1 MKKNEKGAVATGHPK
16 VSESGKIILE
26 SGGNA
31 FDAILASFFA
41 ACVCEPGLASLGGG
55 GFLIAHDS
63 KNNEDIAYDFFV
75 QTPKSK
81 KVKDLDFYSV
91 MVDFGGATQEFH
103 IGKGSMATPGA
114 IKGVFKIHEE
124 LCSMSMEKII
134 EPAVKLARDGVK
146 VNEMTG
152 FVFEILSEIFKAEDE
167 SFNIFKSKSYK
178 NKVLIEGEILKN
190 PDLADTFELLAREGE
205 KVFTEGE
212 IAQKLVKDSEE
223 EGGYLRIDDLKDYE
237 VKKRKPLE
245 VFYRGNKFITNP
257 PPSAGGILIAFAL
270 KILENFD
277 FHKIAY
283 QSSKHIEFLARA
295 MESTDEVRK
304 EKVNGHL
311 YDEKI
316 FDDVFTKEILEKSI
330 VKITK
335 KVNKLGGT
343 THMSVIDKDGN
354 VASMTVSNGEG
365 SGYVIPGTGIMMNNM
380 LGEEDLNPQGFHQ
393 WKENERISSM
403 MSPSIL
409 LGRGKEVALG
419 SAGSNRIRS
428 AILQTVVNI
437 VDFNKG
443 INKAV
448 NDPRI
453 HFENG
458 KLNIEP
464 GIEVSE
470 IDKLKEKF
478 DDVTTWNKKNL
489 FFGGANCVIHDAHLD
504 RFYGAGDMRR
514 GGSAASCRKNYVF
527 GYGSLIS
534 KETRKKMG
542 YASESICVQAKGFK
556 RIWVNANELFNFS
569 AVTLIKE
576 DNYSCNGVLF
586 EISEEAMERHDKRE
600 IRYKRIQID
609 SKDLK
614 VFFDSDKIPEGD
626 FWVYVFDGDIVDNNL
641 LIWNSYIDTI
651 LEGCLEYDKKFAEEF
666 METTYNWK
674 KIVNDRGIPV
684 YIQSVDN
691 LINQDAIDELLEDFD
706 KKVF

>member
-1 MKKNEKGAVATGHPK
+1 MKKIEKGVVATGHPK
-16 VSESGKIILE
+16 VSEAGKTILE
-26 SGGNA
+26 AGGNA
-31 FDAILASFFA
+31 FDAILASFFV

-55 GFLIAHDS
+55 GFLMAHDS
-63 KNNEDIAYDFFV
+63 EKKEDVAYDFFV

-81 KVKDLDFYSV
+81 KVKDLNFYSV

-114 IKGVFKIHEE
+114 VKGVFKIHEE
-124 LCSMSMEKII
+124 LCSMSMEKIV
-134 EPAVKLARDGVK
+134 EPAVKLAREGVK

-152 FVFEILSEIFKAEDE
+152 FVFEILSEIFKAEEE

-178 NKVLIEGEILKN
+178 NKVLIEGEVLKN
-190 PDLADTFELLAREGE
+190 PDLADTLELLAREGE

-212 IAQKLVKDSEE
+212 IAQKLVKDSNEK
-223 EGGYLRIDDLKDYE
+223 GGYLRMDDLKDYE

-270 KILENFD
+270 KVLEKFD
-277 FHKIAY
+277 FHKVAY
-283 QSSKHIEFLARA
+283 QSSEHVEFLARA
-295 MESTDEVRK
+295 MESTDEMRK
-304 EKVNGHL
+304 EKVDGHL
-311 YDEKI
+311 YDKDI
-316 FDDVFTKEILEKSI
+316 FDDVFTKETLEKSI
-330 VKITK
+330 AKITK

-380 LGEEDLNPQGFHQ
+380 LGEEDLNPRGFHQ

-428 AILQTVVNI
+428 AILQTIVNV
-437 VDFNKG
+437 VDFDKE

-453 HFENG
+453 HFENN

-464 GIEVSE
+464 GIEISE
-470 IDKLKEKF
+470 IDKLREKF
-478 DDVTTWNKKNL
+478 DDVTIWNKRNL
-489 FFGGANCVIHDAHLD
+489 FFGGANCVIHDIHLD
-504 RFYGAGDMRR
+504 RFYGAGDVRR
-514 GGSAASCRKNYVF
+514 GGNAASCRKNYIF
-527 GYGSLIS
+527 GYGPLIAS
-534 KETRKKMG
+534 QSHRRANKDVIPVRLKG
-542 YASESICVQAKGFK
+542 YK
-556 RIWVNANELFNFS
+556 RIWIDCSIAFNTS
-569 AVTLIKE
+569 AVNLIR
-576 DNYSCNGVLF
+576 DDDFYCNGVIF
-586 EISEEAMERHDKRE
+586 EDLKNDFDKRE
-600 IRYKRIQID
+600 FGYE
-609 SKDLK
+609 K
-614 VFFDSDKIPEGD
+614 VKIDSDKLSYISENQKIPDGD
-626 FWVYVFDGDIVDNNL
+626 FWVYISKEHELKHDNF
-641 LIWNSYIDTI
+641 IWQSYLDVI
-651 LEGCLEYDKKFAEEF
+651 LTGCLEYDKSFSKEF
-666 METTYNWK
+666 LDTTYNWS
-674 KIVNDRGIPV
+674 KILNDRENPV
-684 YIQSVDN
+684 YARFIKN
-691 LINQDAIDELLEDFD
+691 LTEKDTIDKLLEDFD